1 MINVIA
7 WVIVIALFLSP
18 VALVALV
25 AVPSWRR
32 WWLRPIQRRRAVRR
46 EQDRRLQQARRDART
61 AVLEVQAELAIVPE
75 REL

>member
-7 WVIVIALFLSP
+7 WIIVIALFLSP

-25 AVPSWRR
+25 AVPRCRR
-32 WWLRPIQRRRAVRR
+32 WWMRPVRRRRAVRR
-46 EQDRRLQQARRDART
+46 ARELAMEQARRDART
-61 AVLEVQAELAIVPE
+61 AVLEAELATVLE